1 MFNTS
6 TIDLQEPAVSET
18 LTHLAAELKR
28 QPHFTALE
36 KAYRE
41 FQADQHAQDLLTR
54 ARTLQQ
60 QLRYS
65 WTDEDRAELDQLID
79 DFSQIH
85 TVVAYNRAERDL
97 HDLLRAVDAVISDAA
112 GVKFAANAKRSCCGG

>member
-1 MFNTS
+1 MFNTN
-6 TIDLQEPAVSET
+6 TINLQEPAVSET

-79 DFSQIH
+79 DFSQIPA
-85 TVVAYNRAERDL
+85 VVAYNLAERDL
-97 HDLLRAVDAVISDAA
+97 RDLLRAVDMVIGEAA

>member
-1 MFNTS
+1 MFNTN
-6 TIDLQEPAVSET
+6 TINLQEPAVSET

-65 WTDEDRAELDQLID
+65 WTDEDRAELDQLTTLARSRRWLPI
-79 DFSQIH
+79 
-85 TVVAYNRAERDL
+85 TWPNATYVTCYERL
-97 HDLLRAVDAVISDAA
+97 IW
-112 GVKFAANAKRSCCGG
+112 